1 MNINP
6 EQLYTY
12 KPLSSVRRTPASS
25 DRSVVCTLLIVC
37 AHKGIDECTL
47 RQKNHANRIQTK

>member
-1 MNINP
+1 MKINCLVASMNITNWKA
-6 EQLYTY
+6 TD
-12 KPLSSVRRTPASS
+12 TFNG

>member
-25 DRSVVCTLLIVC
+25 VGEYMKFKKELIIAVLGVS
-37 AHKGIDECTL
+37 AFVIL
-47 RQKNHANRIQTK
+47 VAFHALPVP